1 MKNIKFCPKCGTK
14 ILSEAKF
21 CLNCGFNFEKYI
33 SEIDNEKNDVVLEKE
48 NAPTHADKIGVLVGN
63 EQSSKEEINDPSAPI
78 TQETLDVKQEVKR
91 EPTKKKK
98 TKKDILG

>member
-33 SEIDNEKNDVVLEKE
+33 SEIDNEKNDVVLEK
-48 NAPTHADKIGVLVGN
+48 
-63 EQSSKEEINDPSAPI
+63 
-78 TQETLDVKQEVKR
+78 KR
-91 EPTKKKK
+91 ANSR
-98 TKKDILG
+98 